1 MLRHLRPSLRGK
13 ALSVAVLRLF
23 VFLHFARVYAGVFC
37 RRDVA
42 MELEQK
48 LLTDE
53 SLTGLSALGWWL
65 VWSVW
70 IVALVL
76 LMVQWD

>member
-1 MLRHLRPSLRGK
+1 
-13 ALSVAVLRLF
+13 
-23 VFLHFARVYAGVFC
+23 
-37 RRDVA
+37 